1 MSVRLSD
8 IRRCFQGVVPSII
21 ATADAHGLPNVVYV
35 SQVYF
40 VDDRHVALS
49 CQFFSKTRRNL
60 DENPVACAEVTD
72 PITLQAYRL
81 RLKFLRSERSGPLF
95 DTMSL
100 RIDAIASHTGM
111 AGVFRLIAADVFEV
125 VCAEMVAGFLT
136 DAPVD
141 APEGASLEGM
151 RTEMRGLQW
160 VSERV
165 NRATTLESLLGV
177 VLEALEE
184 YFNFSHT
191 SILLHDEANQRLTT
205 IASRGYGESGVG
217 AEVALGEGLIGTVAR
232 ERRLLRLTS
241 LDTDL
246 RYGRAIRR
254 EAAGGSCQLQ
264 PEIPLPG
271 LPDAQSVLAIPLTI
285 GERLIG
291 VIAAED
297 RDPMRFS
304 EWHEAYLEILANQIA
319 LGIDR
324 MIERCDEPA
333 DGAPPPAPA
342 PASGRSSRQP
352 RQMPSSHLL
361 PPRRCDFRGRRIP
374 DSQHPRENSLE
385 GARRIDAHGPHR
397 VLQPGDARRPVAGA
411 AAGERQPGEPL
422 DPAETAAAGEVPRSA
437 DCLDGSR
444 QVCAA
449 SRIRRGALRALSC
462 QPERSTFVRS
472 ARLPRRTEFSC
483 SIAACRRAARHRGPQ
498 SR

>member
-21 ATADAHGLPNVVYV
+21 ATADRSGTPNVVYV

-60 DENPVACAEVTD
+60 DENPVACAEVMD
-72 PITLQAYRL
+72 PITLQSYRL

-95 DTMSL
+95 DTMSM

-125 VCAEMVAGFLT
+125 VCAEMIAGFLT
-136 DAPVD
+136 EAPVD

-160 VSERV
+160 VSERI
-165 NRATTLESLLGV
+165 NRAVGLEPLLRV

-191 SILLHDEANQRLTT
+191 AVLLHDEANHRLTT
-205 IASRGYGESGVG
+205 MASRGYGESGVG
-217 AEVALGEGLIGTVAR
+217 AEVAIGEGLIGTVAR

-241 LDTDL
+241 LEADL

-254 EAAGGSCQLQ
+254 EAADGSRALQ
-264 PEIPLPG
+264 AEIPLPG
-271 LPDAQSVLAIPLTI
+271 LCDAQSVLAIPLTI
-285 GERLIG
+285 GDRLVG

-324 MIERCDEPA
+324 MIERCEEAA
-333 DGAPPPAPA
+333 DAP
-342 PASGRSSRQP
+342 G
-352 RQMPSSHLL
+352 
-361 PPRRCDFRGRRIP
+361 
-374 DSQHPRENSLE
+374 
-385 GARRIDAHGPHR
+385 
-397 VLQPGDARRPVAGA
+397 
-411 AAGERQPGEPL
+411 PGEP
-422 DPAETAAAGEVPRSA
+422 AVAAP
-437 DCLDGSR
+437 
-444 QVCAA
+444 AA
-449 SRIRRGALRALSC
+449 SDRRTTRRLTYYRHDDAIFVDDEYLIRNIPARILWKVLG
-462 QPERSTFVRS
+462 ES
-472 ARLPRRTEFSC
+472 ARTGRTEFSNREMRVDPSLGLPPVKDNLESRLILLKHRLQEKC
-483 SIAACRRAARHRGPQ
+483 PDLQIVSTGRGRFALRAEAAIEMTER
-498 SR
+498 